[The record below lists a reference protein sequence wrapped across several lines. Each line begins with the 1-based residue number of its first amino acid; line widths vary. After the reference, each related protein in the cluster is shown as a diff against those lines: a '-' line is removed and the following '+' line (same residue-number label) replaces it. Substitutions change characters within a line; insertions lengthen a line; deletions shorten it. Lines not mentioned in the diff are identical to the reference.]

1 VKKGYGYLWWL
12 NTEGAW
18 KDVPRSSFAAQ
29 GAGSNMIWVDP
40 EHDLV
45 VVWRW
50 YAGKEQAEFL
60 KRVVE
65 AVKH

>member
-1 VKKGYGYLWWL
+1 
-12 NTEGAW
+12 
-18 KDVPRSSFAAQ
+18 
-29 GAGSNMIWVDP
+29 MIWVDP